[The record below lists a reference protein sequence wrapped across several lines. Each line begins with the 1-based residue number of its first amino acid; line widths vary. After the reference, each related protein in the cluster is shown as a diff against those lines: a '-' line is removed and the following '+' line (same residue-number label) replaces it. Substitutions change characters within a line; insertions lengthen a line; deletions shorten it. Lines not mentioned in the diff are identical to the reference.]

1 MDASAVSLFQ
11 AFFPD
16 LDAELAEFILRQAS
30 VHATNISELAVDP
43 TAAIE
48 VEPGVYMTAA
58 QLRAYFGPAASSLNL
73 SDAEL
78 LLRLPELFASK
89 QAAEQD
95 VVTQA
100 EAELFLDLTH
110 MS

>member
-30 VHATNISELAVDP
+30 VYSSEVSALKVDP
-43 TAAIE
+43 TTAIE
-48 VEPGVYMTAA
+48 VEPGVYMTAT

-73 SDAEL
+73 SEL

-89 QAAEQD
+89 QASEQD
-95 VVTQA
+95 VLTQA